1 MADKVFEYLQKVDD
15 LPDDARARLLLITE
29 NAGEEPGR
37 GESVGNLIARLRANP
52 SVSDQDLID
61 QGFSGLKRKKQK
73 EAVLW
78 DQSLVDS
85 GALSE
90 TRAGK

>member
-1 MADKVFEYLQKVDD
+1 
-15 LPDDARARLLLITE
+15 
-29 NAGEEPGR
+29 
-37 GESVGNLIARLRANP
+37 VGNLIARLRANP